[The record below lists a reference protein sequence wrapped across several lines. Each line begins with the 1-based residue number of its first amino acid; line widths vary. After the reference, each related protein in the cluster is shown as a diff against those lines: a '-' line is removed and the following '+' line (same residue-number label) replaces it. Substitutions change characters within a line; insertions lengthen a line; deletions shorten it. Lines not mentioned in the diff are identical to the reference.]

1 MGSVERDWFD
11 PRRLFDTGYPT
22 GISSAMRSLQAIWQ
36 AVREEVVGFGASSI
50 LEIGPGDAPVAAGL
64 SGVVF
69 LDVVPRFLASLDG
82 ARVVADLFHAPFA
95 PGSFDLVVASD
106 VLTHVRPAQRRE
118 ALACVAELGRDLL
131 VFNPEAGTERV
142 DGSPV
147 PSRLVTAF
155 LEERGYRVTSRKF
168 VAAVA
173 GGEYSMRIV
182 TGRRG

>member
-1 MGSVERDWFD
+1 MGDVERDWFD

-22 GISSAMRSLQAIWQ
+22 GISSALRSLHPIWH
-36 AVREEVVGFGASSI
+36 AVREELVGFGASTI
-50 LEIGPGDAPVAAGL
+50 LEVGPGDAPVSAGL
-64 SGVVF
+64 PGVVY
-69 LDVVPRFLASLDG
+69 LDVVPRFLTALAG

-106 VLTHVRPAQRRE
+106 VLTHVRPARRSE
-118 ALACVAELGRDLL
+118 ALARLAELGRDLL

-142 DGSPV
+142 EGSPV
-147 PSRLVTAF
+147 PSRLVSAF

-168 VAAVA
+168 VAAAA

-182 TGRRG
+182 AGRR